1 MSAALTLASTYLAR
15 ASAEPSGSA
24 EQRRLEAAAHDAL
37 RGAYRAHW
45 NLPGVRE
52 ALAQGGRLMLRGAND
67 IGELLLGPIRSAT
80 SSSASSSGSSGG
92 AGEGSD
98 ASNSGTGGRK
108 SSGGG
113 SETVVTGADRRKLC
127 ALVERVYREYQR
139 ALWDPTLGQGGPPL
153 FGCSAVASSS
163 KDSSGGGGGPDDAGR
178 GGGHGEWHYHLFGC
192 LGVFVMDLKEQRLW
206 GSGAGGAPPQ
216 EVPLVTAAQWRSLN
230 SVLASAKQSGLAHL
244 VVCSEVNNM
253 HVIFVF

>member
-1 MSAALTLASTYLAR
+1 MSAALSLASTYLAR
-15 ASAEPSGSA
+15 ASAEPNNSA
-24 EQRRLEAAAHDAL
+24 EQRRLEAAAQDAL

-67 IGELLLGPIRSAT
+67 IGELLLGPSRSPAPLPRGN
-80 SSSASSSGSSGG
+80 SSSEGSGEGGCASGSKTGGSSGG
-92 AGEGSD
+92 
-98 ASNSGTGGRK
+98 
-108 SSGGG
+108 SSG
-113 SETVVTGADRRKLC
+113 SAITGADRRKLC
-127 ALVERVYREYQR
+127 ALVEGVYREYQR
-139 ALWDPTLGQGGPPL
+139 ALWDPTLGQGGPPQ
-153 FGCSAVASSS
+153 FGCSAIPNSSNH
-163 KDSSGGGGGPDDAGR
+163 SSAGGGQDDAGGG

-244 VVCSEVNNM
+244 VVCSEVKYSASFRC
-253 HVIFVF
+253 V